1 MLSLVVLQMT
11 KCECRYRC
19 RWQSVNVSGVAG
31 DCKSVDVSL
40 MTLPTIA
47 GIQDVN
53 IINFFAVVIAMA
65 VYLCHS
71 MVWCC
76 AIVAPGRG

>member
-1 MLSLVVLQMT
+1 M
-11 KCECRYRC
+11 
-19 RWQSVNVSGVAG
+19 NVSGVAG
-31 DCKSVDVSL
+31 GCKSVDVSR

-47 GIQDVN
+47 GIQDAK
-53 IINFFAVVIAMA
+53 IIKNFAVAIAMA

-76 AIVAPGRG
+76 TIVAPGRG